1 MCKEKALRNYLA
13 GLTAGDGTLYYYRKT
28 GNYYIE
34 IYDENETF
42 LRNVSKEIE
51 TTFKIKCNIMKLKS
65 RNYFRLRMS
74 NKKLYMTLKE
84 LTRKRLKNPTKTF
97 VRGLIDAE
105 GTVYIDNKG
114 RIALEIGNKNYE
126 IIKAISKFLRR
137 EKIHHTIT
145 LHREKKSI
153 IYKIR
158 IRGWENVEKTIEK
171 IKPKHPKI
179 VVKFLNLL
187 KFKP

>member
-1 MCKEKALRNYLA
+1 MFALQL
-13 GLTAGDGTLYYYRKT
+13 
-28 GNYYIE
+28 
-34 IYDENETF
+34 
-42 LRNVSKEIE
+42 
-51 TTFKIKCNIMKLKS
+51 KLIS
-65 RNYFRLRMS
+65 
-74 NKKLYMTLKE
+74 E
-84 LTRKRLKNPTKTF
+84 LTSLLKTNK
-97 VRGLIDAE
+97 IDLVVMNE
-105 GTVYIDNKG
+105 
-114 RIALEIGNKNYE
+114 ALVSLNYE